1 MEVQPVRKE
10 NTTAKDSE
18 VLQGDRAHAMML
30 VLHSACRESECQNT
44 SQVIIAGWWEIFNII
59 RVLCVSQLWVS
70 LARALVIV

>member
-44 SQVIIAGWWEIFNII
+44 SQVIIAGWWEIFI
-59 RVLCVSQLWVS
+59 SQLWVS